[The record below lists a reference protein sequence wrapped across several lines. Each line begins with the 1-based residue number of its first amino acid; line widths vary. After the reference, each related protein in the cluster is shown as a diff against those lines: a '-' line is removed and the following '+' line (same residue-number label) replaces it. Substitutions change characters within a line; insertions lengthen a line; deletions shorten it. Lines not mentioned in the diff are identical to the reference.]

1 MSAMS
6 TMTDPPP
13 FPSEL
18 ELLVSGVL
26 VVTALLWIGVRY
38 VGDDPT
44 ERVEQASNAAVRSA
58 AMAVAA
64 VVALRLLSL

>member
-6 TMTDPPP
+6 VTTDPPP

-26 VVTALLWIGVRY
+26 VVTVLLWIGVRY

-44 ERVEQASNAAVRSA
+44 ERVEQASNAAVRFA

-64 VVALRLLSL
+64 VVALRLLFY